1 MSLKKKILLI
11 FSLLLLVV
19 FLCRVAF
26 QMYVDNLQ
34 SFAIERYELSDSE
47 MIKLNDKIL
56 ALNSVEERA
65 LFLES
70 MYAIDQ
76 EVRADETT
84 SIEKYGYDSNEHANA
99 LLKMDSVDAVNLY
112 LAKRYL
118 DTYGYPDVSSFDETA
133 VYTPLLIF
141 HHQSDFEAYKK
152 YFHYFYSAYQE
163 GHISAHR
170 LSFSLNRKY
179 MIKFGKQFQ
188 TEGKSYTDEEK
199 IIKFIDLLDLH

>member
-1 MSLKKKILLI
+1 MSLKKKVLLI
-11 FSLLLLVV
+11 FSLVLLVV
-19 FLCRVAF
+19 LLLRVAS
-26 QMYVDNLQ
+26 QIYVDNLQ

-47 MIKLNDKIL
+47 MIKLDDKMV

-70 MYAIDQ
+70 MYVFDQ
-76 EVRADETT
+76 EVRANETT

-141 HHQSDFEAYKK
+141 HHQSDFETYNQ
-152 YFHYFYSAYQE
+152 YFHYFYSAYKE
-163 GHISAHR
+163 GHISAHK
-170 LSFSLNRKY
+170 LNFSLNRKY
-179 MIKFGKQFQ
+179 MIKFG
-188 TEGKSYTDEEK
+188 EK
-199 IIKFIDLLDLH
+199 F